1 MKLYKFVL
9 LGIIFLSLLFGT
21 RTTREG
27 ISAARRKEKERA
39 AAEAKT
45 ARKADYANND
55 YGGVI
60 AIQNQ
65 LILLDTIKIRLR
77 KVPSFELEPTIR
89 KEIEGSLDIIK
100 NSIKS
105 WLEKRLGYIQTNNK
119 NPTNPLDSESIDGLR
134 KTWINNEI
142 GLKVLVDGITERLN
156 IAEDSQYEVDRLLRT
171 FVTNMNIELG
181 IVISDTKQTD
191 NKLGSEDLGEY
202 GDYLTDTMD
211 DIFGEGEFEFGF
223 PEEENLTYEERYS

>member
-9 LGIIFLSLLFGT
+9 LGIIILSLLFGT

-27 ISAARRKEKERA
+27 ISAARRKEKKRA

-65 LILLDTIKIRLR
+65 LILLDTIKTRLR

-105 WLEKRLGYIQTNNK
+105 WLEKRLGYIKTNNK
-119 NPTNPLDSESIDGLR
+119 NPIAPVESESIDGLR

-191 NKLGSEDLGEY
+191 NQLGSEDLGEY